1 MANTCCFQLLKCE
14 TLIWDQSP
22 WLNTGDDI
30 YIMVA
35 WFAFG
40 LVKRRRKRTALKRT
54 SRKSAEDKYYSL
66 WGSFWSFPACRIMQK
81 GGTRFNISSRESH
94 ANNKTVSIAAYCS
107 NHLSYVLNGAKM
119 QNLAERNCQNNFYVC
134 SWFVERLQNFLRQ
147 CTLFMSTFTAL
158 HALYGNIW
166 SFLFFFFISCNFNNH
181 YICKIATKK
190 KRTMFSVDLW
200 RETASLRALFLKS
213 YSHLVFSWQFKLA
226 SLF

>member
-1 MANTCCFQLLKCE
+1 
-14 TLIWDQSP
+14 
-22 WLNTGDDI
+22 
-30 YIMVA
+30 
-35 WFAFG
+35 
-40 LVKRRRKRTALKRT
+40 
-54 SRKSAEDKYYSL
+54 
-66 WGSFWSFPACRIMQK
+66 MQK

-107 NHLSYVLNGAKM
+107 DHLSYVLNGAKM

-181 YICKIATKK
+181 YICKIAQKK
-190 KRTMFSVDLW
+190 NVQCFQLICEGKLHLLELYFWNHTVILY
-200 RETASLRALFLKS
+200 FLDS
-213 YSHLVFSWQFKLA
+213 SNWHLYFN
-226 SLF
+226 